1 MKEPSQK
8 ELDRKR
14 RSSGIP
20 ETPLPQISWDDSQMA
35 SSYANVVN
43 AHSSREE
50 VTLFFGTHGWKPAE
64 GKKVAVKLS
73 NRLILNPRAAKRL
86 LNLLAAVIAEYERR
100 FGAINIGPTEERHPE
115 S

>member
-8 ELDRKR
+8 EPDRKR
-14 RSSGIP
+14 KSSGIP
-20 ETPLPQISWDDSQMA
+20 ETPSPQVDWDDSQMA

-73 NRLILNPRAAKRL
+73 NRLILNP
-86 LNLLAAVIAEYERR
+86 LAYWEPSGKLVIYTSTQNPSSIRVQP
-100 FGAINIGPTEERHPE
+100 NVC
-115 S
+115 

>member
-8 ELDRKR
+8 EPDRNRK
-14 RSSGIP
+14 SSGIP
-20 ETPLPQISWDDSQMA
+20 ETPLPQIHWDDSQMA

-43 AHSSREE
+43 AHRSREE
-50 VTLFFGTHGWKPAE
+50 VTLFFSTQGWSPAE

-86 LNLLAAVIAEYERR
+86 LTLLGAVIAEYERR

-115 S
+115 R

>member
-1 MKEPSQK
+1 MKEPSQN
-8 ELDRKR
+8 EPDRKR
-14 RSSGIP
+14 KSTGIP
-20 ETPLPQISWDDSQMA
+20 ETPLPQIHWDDSQMA

-86 LNLLAAVIAEYERR
+86 LTLLAAVIAEYERR
-100 FGAINIGPTEERHPE
+100 FGAINIGPAEERHPE